1 MSGGS
6 LDYVYSRLNDAVIEI
21 KRRATTPLQK
31 AFAEHLNDVSMAL
44 YDLEMLYSGDFSDGD
59 EIESLMKVVSKDLVL
74 DTIVKDAEVILV
86 DLQNALIDVKSLY

>member
-6 LDYVYSRLNDAVIEI
+6 LDYVYGRLNDAVSEI

-44 YDLEMLYSGDFSDGD
+44 YDLEMLYSGDFGEGD
-59 EIESLMKVVSKDLVL
+59 EVESLSKCVSKSMVL
-74 DTIVKDAEVILV
+74 DTIVKDAEAILV
-86 DLQNALIDVKSLY
+86 ELQNALVDVKSL